1 MPEGSAV
8 TSAPS
13 LWVPEV
19 LGHPYVDALVTLI
32 FLGEQSSQE
41 ICADKGIFSNIRGHF
56 FLFLSNDIKSHEQSW
71 AQRKIYA
78 SLEN

>member
-19 LGHPYVDALVTLI
+19 LGHACIDALVRMI
-32 FLGEQSSQE
+32 FLGDQSSQE
-41 ICADKGIFSNIRGHF
+41 ICTDKGIFSSIHGHF